1 MSRPATTKWTTRPQR
16 GTPSYKLRS
25 AHARTVHDASAVAQ
39 PTGAGPSRTGNRGTS
54 VPNAQAPNNTG
65 TQHESQRAAIE
76 LLQDIL
82 GQVRRTDATRPLIAP
97 STGASSQ
104 IASDNELNVAQ
115 VLQELLA
122 EVRGTNECQDTLQG
136 IMERVE
142 EILRL
147 LQGTVTQLAGDV
159 RDLLNRR

>member
-1 MSRPATTKWTTRPQR
+1 MT
-16 GTPSYKLRS
+16 
-25 AHARTVHDASAVAQ
+25 
-39 PTGAGPSRTGNRGTS
+39 
-54 VPNAQAPNNTG
+54 
-65 TQHESQRAAIE
+65 
-76 LLQDIL
+76 
-82 GQVRRTDATRPLIAP
+82 PLITP

-104 IASDNELNVAQ
+104 IASDNELNIAQ

-122 EVRGTNECQDTLQG
+122 KVRGTNEHQDTLQG

-159 RDLLNRR
+159 RDLLNKR